1 MDDSQEFVAEA
12 AGAPRSFEQRPPPL
26 PARRAEHEAEEIE
39 DRPGQRRRVGLS
51 DALFYP
57 GCFALALLPASLA
70 GIVLRDFI
78 GEPVLFLVA
87 VVAFTWV
94 VTTVALVRIAGP
106 MLRCRAI
113 VAAGGLVSV
122 AMCSLFLLD

>member
-1 MDDSQEFVAEA
+1 MDDQFD
-12 AGAPRSFEQRPPPL
+12 QL
-26 PARRAEHEAEEIE
+26 PTLDAIA

-51 DALFYP
+51 DAVFYA

-70 GIVLRDFI
+70 GILLHDFI
-78 GEPVLFLVA
+78 GEPPLFLAA
-87 VVAFTWV
+87 VVMTTWV
-94 VTTVALVRIAGP
+94 FTTVALVKIAGP

-122 AMCSLFLLD
+122 AMCSLFLIE

>member
-1 MDDSQEFVAEA
+1 MYDQLDQVPDAVEIEP
-12 AGAPRSFEQRPPPL
+12 GQQ
-26 PARRAEHEAEEIE
+26 RRA
-39 DRPGQRRRVGLS
+39 GLS
-51 DALFYP
+51 DAVFYA

-70 GIVLRDFI
+70 AVLLHEFI
-78 GEPVLFLVA
+78 GEPMLFLIA
-87 VVAFTWV
+87 TVVFTWA
-94 VTTVALVRIAGP
+94 VTTVALIKIAGP

>member
-1 MDDSQEFVAEA
+1 MDAQLDPV
-12 AGAPRSFEQRPPPL
+12 P
-26 PARRAEHEAEEIE
+26 HVDEIG
-39 DRPGQRRRVGLS
+39 DRPGQKRRVALT
-51 DALFYP
+51 DAVFYA

-70 GIVLRDFI
+70 GALLHDFI
-78 GEPVLFLVA
+78 GEPILFLAA
-87 VVAFTWV
+87 VVMFTWV
-94 VTTVALVRIAGP
+94 VTTVALVKIAGP